1 MLSSNIILLLVS
13 SCARFTIAIRDDD
26 VAMVGAA
33 GTKERVRLNG
43 IQERVRLNGIPDSSI
58 EKKGFR
64 VEE

>member
-1 MLSSNIILLLVS
+1 MLSSIIILLLVS
-13 SCARFTIAIRDDD
+13 SCARFTIVIRDDD

-43 IQERVRLNGIPDSSI
+43 IPDSSI